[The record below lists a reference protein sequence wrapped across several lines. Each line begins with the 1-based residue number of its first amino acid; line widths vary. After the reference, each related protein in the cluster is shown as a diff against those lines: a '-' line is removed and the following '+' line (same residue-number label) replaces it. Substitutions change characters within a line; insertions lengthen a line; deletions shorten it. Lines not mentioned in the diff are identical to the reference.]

1 MYKIYINQ
9 NALVISQFD
18 NSSQEVLHIQ
28 PNNSESAVSDILKN
42 ELINLKG
49 QKNIICANEIEV
61 FNNIKAQFSIVKAA
75 GGLIRNNK
83 NEYLFIYRRGKWDL
97 PKGKLDEGENF
108 ETAAIREV
116 KEECG
121 INQIEL
127 GELFHISY
135 HIYEENKEW
144 ILKQTNWYLM
154 KSEDVELVPQLS
166 EGITDL
172 AWLQKAQFEK
182 VLQNTYASIAEIIEM
197 LP

>member
-18 NSSQEVLHIQ
+18 NSSQEVLHIHS
-28 PNNSESAVSDILKN
+28 NNSESAVSGISKN

-61 FNNIKAQFSIVKAA
+61 FNNIKAQFSIVNAA

-154 KSEDVELVPQLS
+154 KSDDVELIPQLS

>member
-61 FNNIKAQFSIVKAA
+61 FNNIKAQFSIVNAA
-75 GGLIRNNK
+75 GGLIQNSK

-172 AWLQKAQFEK
+172 AWLKKAQFEK

>member
-18 NSSQEVLHIQ
+18 NSSQEVLHIHS
-28 PNNSESAVSDILKN
+28 NNSESAVSDISKD
-42 ELINLKG
+42 ELTNLKG
-49 QKNIICANEIEV
+49 QKNIICANETEV
-61 FNNIKAQFSIVKAA
+61 FNNIKAQFSLVNAA
-75 GGLIRNNK
+75 GGLIRNSK

-121 INQIEL
+121 IQQIEL

-154 KSEDVELVPQLS
+154 KSEDVELIPQLS
-166 EGITDL
+166 EGITDV
-172 AWLQKAQFEK
+172 AWLQKTQFEK
-182 VLQNTYASIAEIIEM
+182 VLQNTYASIAEIIEA

>member
-18 NSSQEVLHIQ
+18 NSSQEVLHIHS
-28 PNNSESAVSDILKN
+28 NNSESAVSGISKN

-61 FNNIKAQFSIVKAA
+61 FNNIKAQFSIVNAA
-75 GGLIRNNK
+75 GGLIQNSK

-154 KSEDVELVPQLS
+154 KSDDVELIPQLS

>member
-18 NSSQEVLHIQ
+18 NSSQEVLHIHS
-28 PNNSESAVSDILKN
+28 NNSESAVSDISKN
-42 ELINLKG
+42 ELITLKG

-61 FNNIKAQFSIVKAA
+61 FNNIKAQFSIVNAA
-75 GGLIRNNK
+75 GGLIQNSK

-154 KSEDVELVPQLS
+154 KSDDVELIPQLS

-172 AWLQKAQFEK
+172 SWLQKAQFEK
-182 VLQNTYASIAEIIEM
+182 VLQNTYASIAEIIEI

>member
-18 NSSQEVLHIQ
+18 NSSQEVLHIHS
-28 PNNSESAVSDILKN
+28 NNSESAVSGISKN

-61 FNNIKAQFSIVKAA
+61 FNNIKAQFSIVNAA
-75 GGLIRNNK
+75 GGLIQNSK

-135 HIYEENKEW
+135 HIYEENMEW

-154 KSEDVELVPQLS
+154 KSDDVELIPQLS

>member
-18 NSSQEVLHIQ
+18 NSSQEVLHIH
-28 PNNSESAVSDILKN
+28 PNNSESAVSDISKN
-42 ELINLKG
+42 ELINLNG

-61 FNNIKAQFSIVKAA
+61 FNNIKAQFSIVNAA
-75 GGLIRNNK
+75 GGLIHNSK

-108 ETAAIREV
+108 EAAAIREV

-121 INQIEL
+121 IKQIEL
-127 GELFHISY
+127 GELYHISY

-154 KSEDVELVPQLS
+154 KSEDVALVPQLS
-166 EGITDL
+166 EGITDI
-172 AWLQKAQFEK
+172 AWFQKAQFER